1 MKSVSS
7 AIFFVGLMAPALSAQ
22 TAMSQPAQSS
32 DAYFIAAQADLAT
45 RLVVTPNTDRARN
58 IILFVGDG
66 MGTSTLTAAR
76 IFQGQSRGVDGAST
90 WTTLD
95 RLPYAGLV
103 RTYSHDSLVA
113 DSAPSATGLL
123 SGVKARNDTVGVDH
137 TVAVDDCAGSVGHGA
152 VSLFETAEAAGLATG
167 IVSTARI
174 THATPAAA
182 YAHTPQRDWEHDAEL
197 PAAAVAAGCKDIASQ
212 LIAWPHGDG
221 FEVVLGGGRAAF
233 LPETAADPED
243 PLARG
248 LRQDER
254 DLIAEWK
261 LKHPAGSY
269 VWNRAQ
275 FEAATPE
282 RGAPLLGLFEPD
294 HMKYEAE
301 RDQDVG
307 GEPSLAEMTQKAIAA
322 LQQQDKGYVL
332 LVEAGRID
340 HAHHV
345 GRADLALADTVALDD
360 AVAAAL
366 EMVDTSD
373 TLVIVTADHS
383 HNLTISGYPPR
394 EAPILGSVTR
404 VDGARSIA
412 SDGKGYAILS
422 YASGPGAVDGSRADF
437 ADEAHD
443 QTPHPALVPMRSA
456 AHGGEDVAAR
466 GVGPWAHL
474 LSGTIEQ
481 NLIYHIMVHALGAGA
496 GEDEAIAQ
504 VQD

>member
-1 MKSVSS
+1 MKHALTGLVALSLLAPSVS
-7 AIFFVGLMAPALSAQ
+7 AQ
-22 TAMSQPAQSS
+22 SLTGQPAQAS
-32 DAYFIAAQADLAT
+32 DAYYVAARADLAT
-45 RLVVTPNTDRARN
+45 RIAVTPNTGRARN

-76 IFQGQSRGVDGAST
+76 IFQGQRQGVDGAST
-90 WTTLD
+90 WTTMD
-95 RLPYAGLV
+95 RLPYAALV

-113 DSAPSATGLL
+113 DSAPSATALL
-123 SGVKARNDTVGVDH
+123 TGVKARNDTVGVDH

-152 VSLFETAEAAGLATG
+152 VSLFETAEDAGLATG

-197 PAAAVAAGCKDIASQ
+197 PAAAVAAGCTDIASQ

-233 LPETAADPED
+233 LPKTAPDPED
-243 PLARG
+243 PQARG
-248 LRQDER
+248 LRQDGR

-261 LKHPAGSY
+261 LKHPTGRY

-275 FEAATPE
+275 FDATTPA
-282 RGAPLLGLFEPD
+282 RGEPLLGLFEPD

-307 GEPSLAEMTQKAIAA
+307 GEPSLAEMTRKAIAA

-345 GRADLALADTVALDD
+345 GRADLALADTVALDE

-366 EMVDTSD
+366 GMVDTPD

-404 VDGARSIA
+404 GDGVRSIA
-412 SDGKGYAILS
+412 SDGKGYALLS
-422 YASGPGAVDGSRADF
+422 YASGPGAVDGPRSDVADI
-437 ADEAHD
+437 EHD
-443 QTPHPALVPMRSA
+443 HAPYPALVPMRSA
-456 AHGGEDVAAR
+456 AHGGEDVVAR
-466 GVGPWAHL
+466 ATGPWAHL
-474 LSGTIEQ
+474 LNGTIEQ
-481 NLIYHIMVHALGAGA
+481 NLIYHIMAHALGEGA
-496 GEDEAIAQ
+496 DEPSTKAQ
-504 VQD
+504 D